1 MTYTGASHWGRSK
14 NISFTFQNMWSTFI
28 WDAWYMLN
36 ALSCFFHFL
45 INIDEF
51 TIFTIILLEM
61 HLWQDFKIYN
71 DSEM

>member
-1 MTYTGASHWGRSK
+1 
-14 NISFTFQNMWSTFI
+14 
-28 WDAWYMLN
+28 MLN
-36 ALSCFFHFL
+36 ALSRFFHFL